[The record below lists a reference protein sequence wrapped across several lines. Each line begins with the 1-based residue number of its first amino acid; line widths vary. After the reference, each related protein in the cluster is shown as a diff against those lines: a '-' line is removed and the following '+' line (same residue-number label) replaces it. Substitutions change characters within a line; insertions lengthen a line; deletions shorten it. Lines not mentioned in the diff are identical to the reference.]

1 MGLSGGE
8 EKEEKSTKS
17 SKTSAP
23 FSYLGHCKSSAPKL
37 QKFGSRMGLLDLD
50 IDARVARRR
59 QLIFEER
66 RGAGALPPPSGR
78 TAATAATVATAAVS
92 GLGVDPPELRRQV
105 SVASSVGSCDDR
117 AAERASTSRST
128 SGRGDGTAR
137 DRVLRTTGGRLNAAA
152 SGVFDVGCSAACVP
166 LAGEGRKST
175 KRDETLRAHRSDGSL
190 AHDTLGRTRRLKL
203 GKLPPD
209 NGLAQGL
216 LTGRGSLFTPHGRT
230 RALSEVETILAR
242 DLRTN
247 SISDREDR
255 SFHLSKRILGCQF
268 DSRTDYHCVTE
279 LTHPEHAVT
288 FYEQESSDRC
298 ATVRHR
304 KQRGVFTHYLDESL
318 KRDIAPFNFNKTKK
332 P

>member
-1 MGLSGGE
+1 
-8 EKEEKSTKS
+8 
-17 SKTSAP
+17 
-23 FSYLGHCKSSAPKL
+23 
-37 QKFGSRMGLLDLD
+37 MGLLDLD

-152 SGVFDVGCSAACVP
+152 SGVFDVG
-166 LAGEGRKST
+166 
-175 KRDETLRAHRSDGSL
+175 SDGSL